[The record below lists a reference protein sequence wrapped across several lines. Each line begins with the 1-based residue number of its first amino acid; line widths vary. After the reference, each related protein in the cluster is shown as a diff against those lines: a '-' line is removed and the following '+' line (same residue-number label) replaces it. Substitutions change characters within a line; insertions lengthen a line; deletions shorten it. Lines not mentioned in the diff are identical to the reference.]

1 MFQSP
6 MNVESASAVFRLGR
20 RDADGTA
27 RWPIIKARAEPCFRL
42 PISCFC
48 APAGL
53 ALYGSGCPNAALHR
67 SWTLPPSG
75 KGYIIGGQNPSRA
88 NLALVGTVFGPKTG
102 NPASLPVSFVRQG
115 QHFR

>member
-53 ALYGSGCPNAALHR
+53 ALYGKRLPERRLAPVMDAAAIWQGLHHRR
-67 SWTLPPSG
+67 SEPFEG
-75 KGYIIGGQNPSRA
+75 
-88 NLALVGTVFGPKTG
+88 
-102 NPASLPVSFVRQG
+102 
-115 QHFR
+115 